1 MCSALR
7 APRPPCEP
15 RGPRRGGPFTMA
27 QTKDEVKKSLA
38 AQPVRKEAVQLL

>member
-1 MCSALR
+1 
-7 APRPPCEP
+7 
-15 RGPRRGGPFTMA
+15 MA